1 MAYIGKTIAGLEEV
15 LEKELISLG
24 ATDTKRITRAV
35 SFEGDKTLLYRVNYA
50 CRTALRFLQ
59 PFASFTVETQDDFYK
74 KVYEL
79 DWPSILSE
87 EMTFAID
94 AVVSYTVYT
103 NSMYVAQ
110 RAKDAIVDK
119 IRDATGTRPSVD
131 TENPD
136 LRINV
141 HLYKDLCS
149 VSLDSSGEPLFKR
162 GYRIKAGEAPIN
174 EVLAAGMIKLSG
186 WNGETALVD
195 PMCGSGTILIEAAFH
210 AGNYPGGYL
219 RQEYGF
225 MHWKDY
231 DAAVCSRVVHEEN
244 KKIRPVKVKIE
255 GSDQSRFAV
264 QLARQNI
271 LAAGFGDIIGVEK
284 STFEDLAPPA
294 KAATIITNPPYDER
308 LKLDDSAAFY
318 KMMGDTLKWKFPGYT
333 AWIISG
339 DLEGVKHLGLK
350 PSKKYT
356 LYNGPLECRFLRYDL
371 FKGSHKEYK
380 TSLKS

>member
-1 MAYIGKTIAGLEEV
+1 MAYIAKTIAGLEEV

-35 SFEGDKTLLYRVNYA
+35 SFEGDRTLMYRANYA
-50 CRTALRFLQ
+50 CRTALRILQ
-59 PFASFTVETQDDFYK
+59 PFGSFTVETQDDFYK
-74 KVYEL
+74 KVFEL
-79 DWPSILSE
+79 DWASILTE

-119 IRDATGTRPSVD
+119 IRETSGKRPSVD

-136 LRINV
+136 VRINV
-141 HLYKDLCS
+141 HIYKDLCS
-149 VSLDSSGEPLFKR
+149 ISLDSSGEPLFKR

-186 WNGETALVD
+186 WNGETALID
-195 PMCGSGTILIEAAFH
+195 PMCGSGTILIEAAYH
-210 AGNYPGGYL
+210 VGNYPGGYL

-244 KKIRPVKVKIE
+244 KKIRPVKVQIE

-271 LAAGFGDIIGVEK
+271 IAAGFGDNIMRGKINLRRPYAACK
-284 STFEDLAPPA
+284 SSNDHNE
-294 KAATIITNPPYDER
+294 
-308 LKLDDSAAFY
+308 S
-318 KMMGDTLKWKFPGYT
+318 TL
-333 AWIISG
+333 
-339 DLEGVKHLGLK
+339 
-350 PSKKYT
+350 
-356 LYNGPLECRFLRYDL
+356 
-371 FKGSHKEYK
+371 
-380 TSLKS
+380 